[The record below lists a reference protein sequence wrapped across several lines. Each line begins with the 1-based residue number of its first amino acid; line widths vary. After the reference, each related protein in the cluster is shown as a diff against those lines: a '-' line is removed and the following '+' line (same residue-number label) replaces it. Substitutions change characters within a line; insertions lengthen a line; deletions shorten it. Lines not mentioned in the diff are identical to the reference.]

1 MLNRNL
7 GICKYLMYMFRWV
20 WFYQTHCSHEE
31 DSRENVYTDLEMFG
45 IWREGLLRALQ
56 GELHLWCDL
65 LDRFGLSSL
74 IQALKI
80 L

>member
-1 MLNRNL
+1 M
-7 GICKYLMYMFRWV
+7 
-20 WFYQTHCSHEE
+20 
-31 DSRENVYTDLEMFG
+31 YTDLEMFG